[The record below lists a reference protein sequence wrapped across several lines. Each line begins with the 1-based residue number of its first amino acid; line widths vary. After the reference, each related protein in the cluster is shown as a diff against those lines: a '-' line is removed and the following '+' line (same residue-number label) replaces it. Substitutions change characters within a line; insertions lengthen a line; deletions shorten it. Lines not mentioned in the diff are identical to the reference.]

1 MSSQLH
7 VKCLEYKCH
16 CAHHLPSVS
25 CTVVTWALLP
35 WTHRFT
41 SLVQYQDKANRHW
54 CDLFSLNNLL
64 WNPTGGDI
72 TLEWAHGFCLHCRLV
87 FSGTHPHSQ
96 RSCLSFSCFLQLRLW
111 WPFWTTIFL
120 YRITSIFTDGQNSNI
135 VLSYY
140 YFLFLY
146 YMCTDN
152 LPL

>member
-72 TLEWAHGFCLHCRLV
+72 TLEWAHGFCLHCRACVLRHAPTFSVVLFV
-87 FSGTHPHSQ
+87 FQLFPSATVVMTFLNHY
-96 RSCLSFSCFLQLRLW
+96 LSLSNHLHFYRWSKLQYCSFLL
-111 WPFWTTIFL
+111 
-120 YRITSIFTDGQNSNI
+120 
-135 VLSYY
+135 
-140 YFLFLY
+140 LFFISL
-146 YMCTDN
+146 
-152 LPL
+152 LHVHW